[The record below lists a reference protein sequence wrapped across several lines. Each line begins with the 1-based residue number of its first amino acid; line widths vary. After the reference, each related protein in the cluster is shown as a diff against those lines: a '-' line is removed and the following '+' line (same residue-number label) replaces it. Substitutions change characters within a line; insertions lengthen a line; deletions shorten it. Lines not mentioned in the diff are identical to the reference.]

1 MDGSFRIF
9 TAGTT
14 ELPPEAAKAG
24 FRSGAKGTHTSRT
37 IMLDDLT
44 AVLAAV
50 PADAPRAEYTQAII
64 EANCLGKTTVAT
76 RRHSNQRLGELYAFD
91 PLVPLF
97 RVLRRLWAIDQPG
110 RPLLALQCAVARD
123 PLLAATAAAILPLP
137 PGADFQRDKMREA
150 LRSSVGERL
159 NDAILDKVMRNA
171 ASSWTQSGHLEG
183 RTFKKRRLVQP
194 TPGSLAYALYLG
206 NLGGFRGFQLFS
218 SGWVALLDCTFDC
231 ARDLAFE
238 AKKLGLLDLRISG
251 EIVDIKFDRLDQ
263 RSGLG

>member
-1 MDGSFRIF
+1 MDYDLRFFASGP
-9 TAGTT
+9 T
-14 ELPPEAAKAG
+14 ELPPVAAKAG

-37 IMLDDLT
+37 MMLDDLV
-44 AVLAAV
+44 AVLATV
-50 PADAPRAEYTQAII
+50 PADAPRAGYTQAII
-64 EANCLGKTTVAT
+64 ESNCLGKTTIAT

-91 PLVPLF
+91 TQVPLF
-97 RVLRRLWAIDQPG
+97 RVLRRIWDLDQAG

-123 PLLAATAAAILPLP
+123 PLLAATATAILSLP
-137 PGADFQRDKMREA
+137 AGAEFQRDQMRQA
-150 LRSSVGERL
+150 LRSAVGDRL

-206 NLGGFRGFQLFS
+206 NLAGFRGLQLFS
-218 SGWVALLDCTFDC
+218 SGWITLLDCSLSC
-231 ARDLAFE
+231 AQDLAFE

-251 EIVDIKFDRLDQ
+251 DIVELKFDRLDRQ
-263 RSGLG
+263 G